1 MLKKSIT
8 YEDFDGNTVTE
19 DHYFHL
25 SKADLI
31 EMEMSHKGG
40 MHEYLQQ
47 IVESEDGKAIVA
59 TFKELVLAAYGER
72 SDDGKRFIK
81 TPALREEFQSTEAY
95 SALFM
100 ELCLNTEAATEF
112 VNGIV
117 PAGLDEDVAKLTA
130 SDTTANTGPDPTP
143 QVLSSKEIVEMDP
156 DELKS
161 GLATGRYKLG
171 P

>member
-8 YEDFDGNTVTE
+8 YEDFDGNTITE

-25 SKADLI
+25 SKADLV

-40 MHEYLQQ
+40 LHEYLQR
-47 IVESEDGKAIVA
+47 IVADEDGKAIIA
-59 TFKELVLAAYGER
+59 EFKELILASYGER

-81 TPALREEFQSTEAY
+81 TPQLREEFQSTEAY

-100 ELCLNTEAATEF
+100 ELCLDADAAAEF
-112 VNGIV
+112 INGIV
-117 PAGLDEDVAKLTA
+117 PANLEQEVAKLTA
-130 SDTTANTGPDPTP
+130 DSNSKPEPRLLTDVEVRNMDPT
-143 QVLSSKEIVEMDP
+143 
-156 DELKS
+156 ELKT
-161 GLATGRYKLG
+161 GLAEGRFKLA

>member
-1 MLKKSIT
+1 VLKKSIT

-31 EMEMSHKGG
+31 EMEMSHQGG
-40 MHEYLQQ
+40 MHEHLQR
-47 IVESEDGKAIVA
+47 IVASEDGKAIIA
-59 TFKELVLAAYGER
+59 EFKELILSSYGKR

-81 TPALREEFQSTEAY
+81 TQELREEFQSSEAY

-100 ELCLNTEAATEF
+100 ELCLDTDAASDF
-112 VNGIV
+112 VSGII
-117 PAGLDEDVAKLTA
+117 PAGLDEAVSKLTA
-130 SDTTANTGPDPTP
+130 STEGPDPTP
-143 QVLSSKEIVEMDP
+143 QVLSSQEIAEMDS

-161 GLATGRYKLG
+161 GLATGRYRLG

>member
-8 YEDFDGNTVTE
+8 YTDFNGDEVTE

-25 SKADLI
+25 SKADLV
-31 EMEMSHKGG
+31 EMEMSQKGG
-40 MHEYLQQ
+40 MHEYLTQ
-47 IVESEDGKAIVA
+47 IVKSEDGKAIISV
-59 TFKELVLAAYGER
+59 FKELILSAYGER
-72 SDDGKRFIK
+72 SEDGKRFIK
-81 TPALREEFQSTEAY
+81 SPVLREEFATSEAY

-100 ELCLNTEAATEF
+100 ELCTNADSAAEF

-117 PAGLDEDVAKLTA
+117 PAGLDEDIKKLTA
-130 SDTTANTGPDPTP
+130 ETPTP
-143 QVLSSKEIVEMDP
+143 NGPVATLLTPAQVREMEP

-161 GLATGRYKLG
+161 GLATGRYKLA